1 MSVPAEVALARAIR
15 ALRSAMLLLLSTAL
29 GLGVLAAAALVLA
42 GQDGPEL
49 WPGLTTV
56 LLGQF
61 AALAGGATALVG
73 LQRALRPG
81 AVPEVVRS
89 ATAGWLRRIPRPLY
103 AALVV
108 ATAAWTLAEPTAGI
122 EALVGAVVGAQAG
135 VAVSLVAR
143 SLVGTA
149 GGGPLS
155 P

>member
-56 LLGQF
+56 
-61 AALAGGATALVG
+61 
-73 LQRALRPG
+73 QRALRPG

-108 ATAAWTLAEPTAGI
+108 ATTAWTLAEPTAGI

-143 SLVGTA
+143 SLEGTA